1 MRLGSA
7 GAARAS
13 QAGAQR
19 NGVALRKGAG
29 SRLRE
34 GRFRDVR
41 ERVPAA
47 GRRRADSAGQAG
59 VAVGGARAS
68 SKAVMA
74 PYSQSSRKLVL
85 AKRRQVRRAVR
96 TMCAAVRIT

>member
-1 MRLGSA
+1 MACA
-7 GAARAS
+7 GWSR
-13 QAGAQR
+13 AQR
-19 NGVALRKGAG
+19 QGLALRQGTG
-29 SRLRE
+29 SRLRD
-34 GRFRDVR
+34 GGFGGAG

-59 VAVGGARAS
+59 VAGGGARAS

-96 TMCAAVRIT
+96 TLCAAVRIT

>member
-1 MRLGSA
+1 MRFPDPLIRSWSRAIGAILRLRRA
-7 GAARAS
+7 GAARAGR
-13 QAGAQR
+13 AGAHR
-19 NGVALRKGAG
+19 KGLALRKDAG
-29 SRLRE
+29 SRLRD

-68 SKAVMA
+68 KAVMA
-74 PYSQSSRKLVL
+74 P
-85 AKRRQVRRAVR
+85 
-96 TMCAAVRIT
+96 